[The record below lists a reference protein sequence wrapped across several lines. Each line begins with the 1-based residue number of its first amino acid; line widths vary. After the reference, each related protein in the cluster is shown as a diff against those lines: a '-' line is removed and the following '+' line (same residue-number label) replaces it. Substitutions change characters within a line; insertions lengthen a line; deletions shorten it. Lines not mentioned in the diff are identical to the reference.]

1 MVCRDNPAVPED
13 EIVRT
18 VLRDEW
24 HLSPSEITELPL
36 AVMSRGWE
44 ILAGSDRYVARLA
57 ESAARLPLEA
67 GLAAAMHL
75 RGVRIEAGE
84 PVRTLGG
91 ALTVETAHGALAV
104 LRRPP
109 GRHLDGADPIDQQ
122 WWGERLGA
130 VHRALEGFRHPGL
143 RPWQPIDPEAPHLDA
158 EPWLRSAV
166 AGAVTAAIR
175 LTVTD
180 RLTYGVLH
188 GDPSPDAF
196 VLDTATGRSGLMHCG
211 ACGTGPLVYDVAAA
225 VLYAG
230 GIEPAAEFL
239 DGYRASGPVA
249 ADELEVALPVLLRLR
264 WAVLADRSARCG
276 CSTGLDLAREALESM
291 PG

>member
-1 MVCRDNPAVPED
+1 MPED

-18 VLRDEW
+18 VLRDQW
-24 HLSPSEITELPL
+24 HLSPSEIVELPTARL
-36 AVMSRGWE
+36 SRGWE
-44 ILAGSDRYVARLA
+44 VTAGSERYVARLV
-57 ESAARLPLEA
+57 ESTARLPAEA
-67 GLAAAMHL
+67 GLAAAEHL

-84 PVRTLGG
+84 PVRTLAG
-91 ALTVETAHGALAV
+91 ALTVETPHGVLAV

-109 GRHLDGADPIDQQ
+109 GRHLDGADPVDQQ

-130 VHRALEGFRHPGL
+130 VHRALDGFRHPGL
-143 RPWQPIDPEAPHLDA
+143 RPWQPIDPEAAHLDA
-158 EPWLRSAV
+158 EPWLRA
-166 AGAVTAAIR
+166 AVTAAVTAATR

-188 GDPSPDAF
+188 GDPAPETF
-196 VLDTATGRSGLMHCG
+196 VLDTATGRAGLLHCG

-230 GIEPAAEFL
+230 GPERAAELL
-239 DGYRASGPVA
+239 DGYRAAGPVA

-264 WAVLADRSARCG
+264 WAVLAERSARRDCAA
-276 CSTGLDLAREALESM
+276 GLTAARAALESM

>member
-1 MVCRDNPAVPED
+1 MPED
-13 EIVRT
+13 DIVRT
-18 VLRDEW
+18 ALREQW
-24 HLSPSEITELPL
+24 HLAPTEITELPM

-44 ILAGSDRYVARLA
+44 VAAGPDRYVARLA
-57 ESAARLPLEA
+57 EHAARLPVEA
-67 GLAAAMHL
+67 GLAAAVHL

-91 ALTVETAHGALAV
+91 ALTVETPHGALAV
-104 LRRPP
+104 LRRVP
-109 GRHLDGADPIDQQ
+109 GRHLDGADPVDQQ

-143 RPWQPIDPEAPHLDA
+143 RPWQPVDPEAAHLDA
-158 EPWLRSAV
+158 EPWLRGAV
-166 AGAVTAAIR
+166 AAAVTAATR

-188 GDPSPDAF
+188 GDPAPETF
-196 VLDTATGRSGLMHCG
+196 VLDASTGRSGLLHCG

-225 VLYAG
+225 VVYAG
-230 GIEPAAEFL
+230 GPERAAELL
-239 DGYRASGPVA
+239 DGYRSAGPVA

-264 WAVLADRSARCG
+264 WAVLADRSARVACAA
-276 CSTGLDLAREALESM
+276 GLAAAREALESM